1 MKLFLDSAQLA
12 EVKAIADLGLCDGV
26 TTNPTLMAQTGM
38 SLRHLVQ
45 EITSLIPGPV
55 SVEVL
60 ATEAQE
66 MLKEAEEISKL
77 ANNVVVKLPLTP
89 AGLKVCKTL
98 TGRGIKTN
106 VTLCFSSAQ
115 ALLAARA
122 GATYVSPFLGRLDDV
137 GASGVDLIKE
147 IKALYSMHNLET
159 KILAASIRHPR
170 HVVDSAL
177 AGADVAT
184 LPAKIFHQLY
194 DHPLTENGLAKFVA
208 DSKKA
213 GLSIG
218 EKAPT

>member
-1 MKLFLDSAQLA
+1 MKLFLDSADLT
-12 EVKAIADLGLCDGV
+12 EVKNMAELGLCDGI
-26 TTNPTLMAQTGM
+26 TTNPSLMAQTGQ

-60 ATEAQE
+60 ATEASE
-66 MLKEAEEISKL
+66 MLKEAEEIYKI
-77 ANNVVVKLPLTP
+77 ANNIVVKLPLTP
-89 AGLKVCKTL
+89 EGLKVCKVL
-98 TGRGIKTN
+98 SGRGIKTN

-137 GASGVDLIKE
+137 GTSGIDLVKE
-147 IKALYSMHNLET
+147 IRAMYNMHRLET

-170 HVVDSAL
+170 HIVDSAL

-184 LPAKIFHQLY
+184 LPYKIFLQLY
-194 DHPLTENGLAKFVA
+194 DHPLTEKGLAKFVA
-208 DSKKA
+208 DGKKA
-213 GLSIG
+213 GLSV
-218 EKAPT
+218 T